1 LKAAVLTSFGR
12 PLEFRELPKPAPGPA
27 EVTVKMKTS
36 GICHSD
42 LHNIEG
48 DWSVLPELP
57 IVPGHEGVGI
67 VSEAGEDVRNVRVGD
82 RVGVWFYNNTCRI
95 CDYCL
100 SGNENYCEQRVMT
113 GFSVDGTF
121 AEYVK
126 VAGDFAIKIPAGL
139 SDIEA
144 APLTDAG
151 LTAWRAVKTANVRPG
166 DCVAVYG
173 LGGVGHLVLQFAE
186 LNGAEVFAVDI
197 GEGKLRMAERLGADR
212 VFDASDASVG
222 STIKYEFGG
231 VNAAI
236 CCAPSLKAYEQ
247 AMFSLKTMGT
257 LVAIGLPPG
266 NVELP
271 VLNTVFFG
279 IHIVGSFIGSRRDLI
294 ETLSVAA
301 KGRVK
306 SVVRTYRFGEVN
318 EAIKDLK
325 EANVEGR
332 PVMVFEES

>member
-1 LKAAVLTSFGR
+1 LKAAVLTTFGH
-12 PLEFRELPKPAPGPA
+12 PLEIREIPKPVVRNG
-27 EVTVKMKTS
+27 EVMVRMKTS

-48 DWSVLPELP
+48 DWSVVPELP
-57 IVPGHEGVGI
+57 IVPGHEGVGT
-67 VSEAGEDVRNVRVGD
+67 VVEAGEGVTNVSVGD
-82 RVGVWFYNNTCRI
+82 RVGVWFYNNTCRV
-95 CDYCL
+95 CDFCL

-126 VAGDFAIKIPAGL
+126 IAGDFAVKIPGEL
-139 SDIEA
+139 SDVEA

-151 LTAWRAVKTANVRPG
+151 LTAWRAVKTANIRAG
-166 DCVAVYG
+166 DRVAVYG
-173 LGGVGHLVLQFAE
+173 VGGVGHLVLQFAK
-186 LNGAEVFAVDI
+186 LSGAEVFAVDI
-197 GEGKLRMAERLGADR
+197 REEKLRMADQLGADR
-212 VFDASDASVG
+212 VLDASDASIG

-231 VNAAI
+231 VNVAI

-257 LVAIGLPPG
+257 LVAIGLPSG

-279 IHIVGSFIGSRRDLI
+279 VRIVGSFIGSRLDLI
-294 ETLSVAA
+294 ETLAIASR
-301 KGRVK
+301 GRVK
-306 SVVRTYRFGEVN
+306 PLFRTYRFDEVN
-318 EAIKDLK
+318 DAIRDLK
-325 EANVEGR
+325 EAKVLGR
-332 PVMVFEES
+332 PVMVFEAT